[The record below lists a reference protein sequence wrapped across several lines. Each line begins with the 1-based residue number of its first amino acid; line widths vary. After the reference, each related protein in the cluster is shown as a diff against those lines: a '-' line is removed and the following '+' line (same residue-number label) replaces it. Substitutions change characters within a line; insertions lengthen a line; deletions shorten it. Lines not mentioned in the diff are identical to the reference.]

1 MLYTLPYKPKDNFAS
16 VSKSDFHSLTRATE
30 STVRSERRPARNP
43 CSYATVFDEL
53 CSAQADGSESEIGAG
68 ICGTLD
74 LGGTDTPVLP
84 CGFKAAAKLLFE
96 FEARNGFMTDILK
109 YIKIGFAGGV
119 FQPLLLGP
127 HACGCSEPGSACADL
142 LGNP

>member
-1 MLYTLPYKPKDNFAS
+1 MCIRDRIFI
-16 VSKSDFHSLTRATE
+16 FCRCQI

-53 CSAQADGSESEIGAG
+53 CSAQADGSESEIGAA

-74 LGGTDTPVLP
+74 LGRMDTPVLP
-84 CGFKAAAKLLFE
+84 CGFIAVANLLRE
-96 FEARNGFMTDILK
+96 FEARNGFGTDILK
-109 YIKIGFAGGV
+109 YLKIGFAGGA

-127 HACGCSEPGSACADL
+127 RARACSGPGSACADL